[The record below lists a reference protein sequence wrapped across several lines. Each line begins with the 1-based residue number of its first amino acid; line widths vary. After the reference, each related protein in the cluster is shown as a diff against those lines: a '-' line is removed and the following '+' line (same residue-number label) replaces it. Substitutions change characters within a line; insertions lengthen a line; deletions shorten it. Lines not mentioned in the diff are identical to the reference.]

1 MEVARVIG
9 SVVSTVKDSGLTGSK
24 LLVVEPLGD
33 PATSPRRFVAI
44 DAVGAGRGEVVLVV
58 RGSAARSLAA
68 AGSAPVDAAII
79 AIVDRLESDSWVDY
93 TKD

>member
-33 PATSPRRFVAI
+33 PASPRRFVAI